1 MTGSLLYY
9 FRNDIGLSDNQST
22 ENKPVEKAE
31 PKKDEERPG
40 IYDVELFDGVTNVQ
54 KTNEQLTVAH
64 NYEDI
69 TITNVT
75 LQKFGDLYTFTG
87 DVKNN
92 TNIRIEV
99 VEFSFVLLNEA
110 GEEITHINGAAGGMD
125 PKGSSKILTET
136 YENIIDAADYK
147 IVARETK

>member
-1 MTGSLLYY
+1 MLFY
-9 FRNDIGLSDNQST
+9 FRDDIGLSDNKPT
-22 ENKPVEKAE
+22 ETKPVEKEE
-31 PKKDEERPG
+31 PKKEEERPG

-54 KTNEQLTVAH
+54 KTNDQLTAAH

-75 LQKFGDLYTFTG
+75 LQKFSDLYTFTG

-92 TNIRIEV
+92 TNKRIEV
-99 VEFSFVLLNEA
+99 IEFMYVLLNEN
-110 GEEITHINGAAGGMD
+110 GEEITRINGAAGGMD
-125 PKGSSKILTET
+125 PGGSSKILTET